1 VKVFL
6 NEGVDGEGVYCR
18 SDRGD
23 RKPRY
28 RRSRMLRPYR
38 DDDLEAVLDVW
49 YRASLIAHSFLS
61 EEFLEAE
68 QHQIAEEFLPV
79 SETTVAEA
87 DGRVVGFLSLIG
99 TEVGGIFVDPEYQG
113 RGIGRTLMDD
123 ARRARTHLEL
133 GVFEDNLL
141 GRRFYDAYGFLQVDR
156 QIHAESG
163 HYELRL
169 RLDYSS

>member
-1 VKVFL
+1 VSFIYV
-6 NEGVDGEGVYCR
+6 GVVDGKAVSSY
-18 SDRGD
+18 
-23 RKPRY
+23 KL
-28 RRSRMLRPYR
+28 LRPYR

-68 QHQIAEEFLPV
+68 QRQIAEAFLPV

-87 DGRVVGFLSLIG
+87 DGRVVGFLSLID

-113 RGIGRTLMDD
+113 RVIGRALMDH
-123 ARRARTHLEL
+123 ARRARPDLEL

-141 GRRFYDAYGFLQVDR
+141 GRRFYEAYGFLQVDR

-163 HYELRL
+163 RYELRL
-169 RLDYSS
+169 RLD